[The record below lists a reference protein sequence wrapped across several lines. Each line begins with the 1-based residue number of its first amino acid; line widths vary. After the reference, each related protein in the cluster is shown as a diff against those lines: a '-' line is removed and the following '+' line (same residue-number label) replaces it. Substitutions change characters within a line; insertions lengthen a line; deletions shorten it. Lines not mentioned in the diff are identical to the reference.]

1 MLRPITA
8 NVPCPFCESS
18 HTHLVSTKIYQ
29 IIDESIGSLYYK
41 FTPIGELTIHPTTEH
56 DRSLFIGRPRHAML
70 RTFTCENLGHEY
82 TVGDMEHKGV
92 MEQITREGNIK
103 YGI

>member
-8 NVPCPFCESS
+8 NVLCPFCESS

-41 FTPIGELTIHPTTEH
+41 FTPIGELTIHPTTEYDH
-56 DRSLFIGRPRHAML
+56 SLFIGVQEMQCLELLHVKI
-70 RTFTCENLGHEY
+70 LGMN
-82 TVGDMEHKGV
+82 T
-92 MEQITREGNIK
+92 Q
-103 YGI
+103 